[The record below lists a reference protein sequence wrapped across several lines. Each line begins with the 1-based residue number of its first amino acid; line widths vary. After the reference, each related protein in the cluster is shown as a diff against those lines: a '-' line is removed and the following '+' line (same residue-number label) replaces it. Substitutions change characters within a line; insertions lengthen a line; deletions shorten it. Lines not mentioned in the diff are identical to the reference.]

1 MPDRPWP
8 KPIDAIIDRP
18 DDPIEV
24 LAEDRWAVGSRRV
37 QRFVDPDAADHN
49 RRLLDDLA
57 GPATFAVPAIIGG
70 DGPWLVTEVPSGLAA
85 DRPDNHPEPGN
96 LARLIGEG
104 LAAFH
109 ALPVDLLDEEAEAE
123 GASDPWAPI
132 VERCRRRVD
141 DGLIDSTTLPAP
153 YDRYQPDRLLEML
166 VDGGAA
172 AGRPSEAPTLCHG
185 APEAA
190 RFLID
195 GDRFVGFEAIGD
207 PLVADHHLDLAVAHL
222 SVADALGAEAVYG
235 FYEGYGTDP
244 DLARLDRA
252 ILARHLLFPTSG
264 SR

>member
-8 KPIDAIIDRP
+8 TPVDAIIDRP
-18 DDPIEV
+18 DDPIE
-24 LAEDRWAVGSRRV
+24 AMADDRWAVGSRRV
-37 QRFVDPDAADHN
+37 RRFGDADAVSAN

-57 GPATFAVPAIIGG
+57 EVSTFAVPSVIGG
-70 DGPWLVTEVPSGLAA
+70 DGPWLVTEAPNGVPA
-85 DRPDNHPEPGN
+85 DRPDRHPEPGN

-109 ALPVDLLDEEAEAE
+109 ALPIALLDGEAAGERDT
-123 GASDPWAPI
+123 DPWTPI
-132 VERCRRRVD
+132 VERCRRSVD
-141 DGLIDSTTLPAP
+141 DGLVDAAKLPAP

-195 GDRFVGFEAIGD
+195 GDRFVGFDAID
-207 PLVADHHLDLAVAHL
+207 EPLVADHHLDLAVAHL

-252 ILARHLLFPTSG
+252 ILARHLLLSTSG
-264 SR
+264 SP